1 MRRIVILGPAG
12 GGKSTFA
19 RRLGK
24 RLAIPVVHLDA
35 LCWEPGWKA
44 LTVDTF
50 RSRLGKAIS
59 GDAWIT
65 DGNYAKL
72 TFDLRMPRAD
82 LVIWVERSPLQCA
95 WRVCKRAIKSH
106 FSADEDLAYG
116 CKERIDRRFL
126 DRLRYIA
133 TFQPRESSTHRSGA
147 DDARTA
153 CTRARSARRSRD
165 LRVSGEVRKCSSPGW
180 FINSLPM
187 ILSFEQNSPEF
198 VDAAGLSCMGV

>member
-1 MRRIVILGPAG
+1 MRRVVILGPAG

-44 LTVDTF
+44 LTIDAF
-50 RSRLGKAIS
+50 RSRLSEAIS

-82 LVIWVERSPLQCA
+82 LVIWVERSRLHCT
-95 WRVCKRAIKSH
+95 WRVCKRAIKSY
-106 FSADEDLAYG
+106 FNADEDLADG
-116 CKERIDRRFL
+116 CKERIDGRFL

-133 TFQPRESSTHRSGA
+133 HFNRVNRPRIEAERMTHGPHVPVLVLQGDREISAFLANCESS
-147 DDARTA
+147 
-153 CTRARSARRSRD
+153 
-165 LRVSGEVRKCSSPGW
+165 VRH
-180 FINSLPM
+180 
-187 ILSFEQNSPEF
+187 
-198 VDAAGLSCMGV
+198 DGL

>member
-35 LCWEPGWKA
+35 LCWEPGWKT
-44 LTVDTF
+44 LTTATF

-59 GDAWIT
+59 GNAWIT

-133 TFQPRESSTHRSGA
+133 HFNRVNRPRIEAERMTHGPHVPVLVLQGDREISAFLAKCESA
-147 DDARTA
+147 
-153 CTRARSARRSRD
+153 
-165 LRVSGEVRKCSSPGW
+165 VRH
-180 FINSLPM
+180 
-187 ILSFEQNSPEF
+187 
-198 VDAAGLSCMGV
+198 DGL